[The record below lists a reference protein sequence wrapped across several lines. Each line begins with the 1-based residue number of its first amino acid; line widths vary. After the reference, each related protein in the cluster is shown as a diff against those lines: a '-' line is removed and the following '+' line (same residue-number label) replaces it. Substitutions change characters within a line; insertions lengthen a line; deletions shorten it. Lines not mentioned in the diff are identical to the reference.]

1 MKYSDWKAM
10 EILRLFAVLHCIT
23 LCSAATSAPL
33 NSVANLRTG
42 EDVRFPINYHSDE
55 KYEVTFRRRS
65 PISLKILA
73 WNSEQPDR
81 PYRIHPYYTQRVQF
95 HRDGFIELQ
104 SVHLDDEGVYEI
116 QTDYLGRQLRNN
128 NQDLFELHVFE
139 PVSQPLVVITG
150 NCSSNRKLNCSISRG
165 TKVTCRWQSQSVDG
179 VSNYTFHGA
188 VLQLGNL
195 RGQEPHT
202 YTCIVENPVSEESS
216 EPVTAELCDGD
227 QDRGPRNHW
236 ISVLIAAFSFIILA
250 SVMAL
255 GIWRRQR
262 MRNSKQSCGGRMQEC
277 EVLRVSPQKVSQN
290 LSV

>member
-1 MKYSDWKAM
+1 MSNIIIFNM
-10 EILRLFAVLHCIT
+10 SVMSSCNFLN
-23 LCSAATSAPL
+23 L
-33 NSVANLRTG
+33 NS
-42 EDVRFPINYHSDE
+42 
-55 KYEVTFRRRS
+55 
-65 PISLKILA
+65 
-73 WNSEQPDR
+73 
-81 PYRIHPYYTQRVQF
+81 
-95 HRDGFIELQ
+95 
-104 SVHLDDEGVYEI
+104 
-116 QTDYLGRQLRNN
+116 DYCRGSCCVL
-128 NQDLFELHVFE
+128 E

-262 MRNSKQSCGGRMQEC
+262 MRHSKQSCGGRMQEC